1 MSNGRSE
8 KRIVKTVSLEVC
20 LPAAPKLSERLLT
33 EDVSAHGA
41 RVIVEQKLQPVL
53 EVPISWPGGVVWSQA
68 RTVYC
73 QRVSKE
79 GFAVGLELP
88 GRVES
93 WTKSYDALE
102 S

>member
-20 LPAAPKLSERLLT
+20 LPAAPKLSERVLT
-33 EDVSAHGA
+33 ENVSAHGA
-41 RVIVEQKLQPVL
+41 RVIVEQKLQPGLQVL
-53 EVPISWPGGVVWSQA
+53 ISSPGEVVWSQA
-68 RTVYC
+68 RIVYC

-79 GFAVGLELP
+79 RFAVGLELA

-93 WTKSYDALE
+93 WAKSY
-102 S
+102 